1 MDKEFVEKLV
11 GKALDTGADE
21 AEVYLRTV
29 RRLGIEVRDRKVD
42 TLESSVTRGY
52 CVRVIRDKR
61 VGFSYSTDP
70 GEADSVAERAVE
82 ASKYTEPDE
91 FAGLPSSFSPPPG
104 PGGIYDDAIASLSEE
119 EAIQRVLLIE
129 SSAREEDTR
138 ITRIRKA
145 SGGFSVS
152 SISIANSHGIFFN
165 YASTGCSAS
174 LSAVAEDRNE
184 SQIGWDY
191 SGSRLLREVSFEQTG
206 RNAAQKALQLLG
218 ARKIA
223 PLKGFV
229 LLDNAIATEFL
240 EIFSA
245 ALSSE
250 MVQKKKSMLAGK
262 RGEQVVSPRINLVDN
277 GLLTGKLGSKPVDDE
292 GVPVTTKTL
301 IEKGVLQGFLYN
313 TYTARK
319 EGCRSTGNALRGG
332 FTGLPSVGPTNLYL
346 ESAAEE
352 YKTGLA
358 GLLERIDRGFYV
370 LETMGMH
377 TANPISGEFSVGA
390 SGLWIEGGEIRYPVK
405 EAAIS
410 GNILSLF
417 NNIVMVGD
425 DLRFYGNIGSSSLL
439 IEGIDISG

>member
-1 MDKEFVEKLV
+1 MDREFAEKLV
-11 GKALDTGADE
+11 GSALDKGADE

-42 TLESSVTRGY
+42 TLESSITRGY
-52 CVRVIRDKR
+52 GVRVIRGGR

-91 FAGLPSSFSPPPG
+91 FAGLPSSSSAPPAPEG
-104 PGGIYDDAIASLSEE
+104 LYDEAIASLSEE
-119 EAIQRVLLIE
+119 ESIRHVLLIE
-129 SSAREEDTR
+129 SSAREEDAR

-145 SGGFSVS
+145 SGSFSTGLT
-152 SISIANSHGIFFN
+152 SIANSHGIFCE

-191 SGSRLLREVSFEQTG
+191 SGSRLLREVSFAQTG
-206 RNAAQKALQLLG
+206 RNAAQRALRLLG
-218 ARKIA
+218 ARTIS

-229 LLDNAIATEFL
+229 LLDNSIASEFL
-240 EIFSA
+240 GMFSA

-250 MVQKKKSMLAGK
+250 SVQKKKSMLAGK
-262 RGEQVVSPRINLVDN
+262 KGEQVVSPRINLVDN
-277 GLLTGKLGSKPVDDE
+277 GLLAGKLGSKPVDDE
-292 GVPVTTKTL
+292 GVPVTSTML
-301 IEKGVLQGFLYN
+301 IEKGVLRGFLYN

-319 EGCRSTGNALRGG
+319 EGCLSTGNALRGG

-346 ESAAEE
+346 EPAAEE
-352 YKTGLA
+352 HKAGFTDLLA
-358 GLLERIDRGFYV
+358 RIDRGLYV

-390 SGLWIEGGEIRYPVK
+390 SGLWIEGGEIRSPVK
-405 EAAIS
+405 EAVIS

-417 NNIVMVGD
+417 KNIAMVGD
-425 DLRFYGNIGSSSLL
+425 DLRFYGNIGAASLL